1 MYISNAKDDDE
12 EKLFST
18 TCTQAHTCMA
28 LSRIHFEDQLAKLT
42 TEQAERYAAFELG
55 ILEFFDSAV
64 LQIGLNEKDSGVR
77 FINFMI
83 YYAHYKDT
91 ELAEPVFQFWLS
103 LVKHGLLL
111 KERKLGFD
119 SVNDRINPDG
129 SRKIGHSPIRYFAD
143 AVGLK
148 L

>member
-1 MYISNAKDDDE
+1 MYISNAKDEDE

-18 TCTQAHTCMA
+18 TCAQVHMCMVLA
-28 LSRIHFEDQLAKLT
+28 RISFEDQLAKLT

-55 ILEFFDSAV
+55 VLEFYDRAV

-83 YYAHYKDT
+83 YYAHYKNA
-91 ELAEPVFQFWLS
+91 ELAESVFQFWLS

-111 KERKLGFD
+111 RERKLGFD
-119 SVNDRINPDG
+119 SVNDEVNPDG
-129 SRKIGHSPIRYFAD
+129 SRKIGHSPIRYFAN